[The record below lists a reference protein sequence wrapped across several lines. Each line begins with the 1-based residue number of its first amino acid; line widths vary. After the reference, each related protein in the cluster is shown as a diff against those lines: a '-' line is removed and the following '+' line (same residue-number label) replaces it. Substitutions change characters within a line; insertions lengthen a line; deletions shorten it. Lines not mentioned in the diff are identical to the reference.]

1 MGSLNQYPSLRSLI
15 WITISGYKLSTSI
28 LKERPDMKILQA
40 TALLFICIGLSSC
53 GSSSNDVATTS
64 STACTISSSPFPV
77 TTSGITAAP
86 SRPGLLYEEIY
97 AATASAAASKGVSN
111 PLTVTPLRA
120 LVGDDRY
127 YAAAVEAYVW
137 GLPAEQFWEKQGL
150 YFNSSSPLP
159 VNTLYLSNSIDTG
172 STIVSPNTSVLYAN
186 GFLDL
191 STNPYVVNYPQS
203 SVYNVL
209 QIMDAYTNV
218 QASVGSRVNTC
229 GSVVLYYANASYA
242 DQVKAAYPNNSIA
255 IYTPQAWL
263 IGRVAVDTYA
273 VQTQNGAPQTPYQSA
288 YGVASSPL
296 ALWQSQN
303 VMSQYSLRALTSYVN
318 TNGGSVK
325 QSSAATATTA
335 TQFFSNLSAAI
346 AQNKLLV
353 NYAGVSNG
361 ILNTTSNVYDQSA
374 MFDNFSLIGLTAAGY
389 DPSALSLAQKG
400 LISSGYNDA
409 ITAIGYIAAG
419 SGTTSATNY
428 WSINTSLGQ
437 YKPDYAGW
445 ITGAATAKVGLGA
458 NLPADGAYPQLTVDS
473 TATTLTGSGGNSY
486 SLNFS
491 SVGIPPITANNGF
504 WSVTV
509 YDSSNNIYSSTTNTY
524 YYTSQVGGV
533 YALGSIQLAA
543 MGGVPT
549 LYFQN
554 SAPSDSAKLPY
565 WIPVPS
571 GVFSVIMR
579 LYNPVAANTVSVST
593 ILNPYNGVAGAN
605 SPQWIPPAIVNQ

>member
-1 MGSLNQYPSLRSLI
+1 
-15 WITISGYKLSTSI
+15 
-28 LKERPDMKILQA
+28 MKTLQA
-40 TALLFICIGLSSC
+40 TLLIIICACLSSC
-53 GSSSNDVATTS
+53 GSSTNNVAATS
-64 STACTISSSPFPV
+64 STACSISNSPFPV
-77 TTSGITAAP
+77 TVSGTTAAP
-86 SRPGLLYEEIY
+86 SRAGLLYAEIY
-97 AATASAAASKGVSN
+97 SAAASAAASKGVSN
-111 PLTVTPLRA
+111 PLTVTPLQA

-150 YFNSSSPLP
+150 YFNGSSPLP

-172 STIVSPNTSVLYAN
+172 SSIVSPNTSVLYAN

-273 VQTQNGAPQTPYQSA
+273 VQTQNGTPQTPYQSV

-303 VMSQYSLRALTSYVN
+303 VMSQYSLQALTSYVN

-335 TQFFSNLSAAI
+335 TQFFSNLSAAV

-353 NYAGVSNG
+353 NYAGVNNG

-374 MFDNFSLIGLTAAGY
+374 MFGNFSLIGLTAGGY
-389 DPSALSLAQKG
+389 DPSALNLVQKG

-445 ITGAATAKVGLGA
+445 ITAAATAKVGLGA

-491 SVGIPPITANNGF
+491 SVGIPPITTNNGF

-509 YDSSNNIYSSTTNTY
+509 YDSNNNIYSSTTNSY

-554 SAPSDSAKLPY
+554 SVPSDSSKLPY

-579 LYNPVAANTVSVST
+579 LYNPVAANTASVST
-593 ILNPYNGVAGAN
+593 ILNPYNGVSGAS
-605 SPQWIPPAIVNQ
+605 SPQWIPPAIVKQ

>member
-1 MGSLNQYPSLRSLI
+1 
-15 WITISGYKLSTSI
+15 
-28 LKERPDMKILQA
+28 
-40 TALLFICIGLSSC
+40 
-53 GSSSNDVATTS
+53 
-64 STACTISSSPFPV
+64 
-77 TTSGITAAP
+77 
-86 SRPGLLYEEIY
+86 
-97 AATASAAASKGVSN
+97 
-111 PLTVTPLRA
+111 
-120 LVGDDRY
+120 
-127 YAAAVEAYVW
+127 
-137 GLPAEQFWEKQGL
+137 
-150 YFNSSSPLP
+150 
-159 VNTLYLSNSIDTG
+159 
-172 STIVSPNTSVLYAN
+172 
-186 GFLDL
+186 
-191 STNPYVVNYPQS
+191 
-203 SVYNVL
+203 
-209 QIMDAYTNV
+209 MDAYTNV

-242 DQVKAAYPNNSIA
+242 DQIKAAYPNNSIA

-273 VQTQNGAPQTPYQSA
+273 VQTQNGNPQTPYQSA

-303 VMSQYSLRALTSYVN
+303 VMSQYSLQALTNYVN

-325 QSSAATATTA
+325 QSGAATASTA

-353 NYAGVSNG
+353 NYAGVNNG

-374 MFDNFSLIGLTAAGY
+374 MFNNFSLIGLTADGY
-389 DPSALSLAQKG
+389 DPSALNLVQKG

-419 SGTTSATNY
+419 SSTTSATNY
-428 WSINTSLGQ
+428 WSINNSIGQ

-445 ITGAATAKVGLGA
+445 ITAAATAKVGLGA

-491 SVGIPPITANNGF
+491 SVGIPPITTNNGF

-509 YDSSNNIYSSTTNTY
+509 YDSSNNIYSSTTNSY

-554 SAPSDSAKLPY
+554 SVPSDSTKLPY

-579 LYNPVAANTVSVST
+579 LYNPVAANTASVST
-593 ILNPYNGVAGAN
+593 ILNPYNGVAGAS
-605 SPQWIPPAIVNQ
+605 SPQWIPPAIVKQ

>member
-1 MGSLNQYPSLRSLI
+1 MK
-15 WITISGYKLSTSI
+15 T
-28 LKERPDMKILQA
+28 LKA
-40 TALLFICIGLSSC
+40 ALLVFIAVCLSSC
-53 GSSSNDVATTS
+53 GSSSDVS
-64 STACTISSSPFPV
+64 SACVNSSSPFPV
-77 TTSGITAAP
+77 TTSGVTAAS
-86 SRPGLLYEEIY
+86 SRSGLLYAEIY
-97 AATASAAASKGVSN
+97 AATAAAATSKGVSN
-111 PLTVTPLRA
+111 PLRYTPEEA
-120 LVGDDRY
+120 LIGDGPY

-150 YFNSSSPLP
+150 YFRGSPSLA
-159 VNTLYLSNSIDTG
+159 VNTLYLSDAIDTG

-191 STNPYVVNYPQS
+191 SVNPYLVNYPQS
-203 SVYNVL
+203 STYNVL

-242 DQVKAAYPNNSIA
+242 EQVKAAYPNNSVA

-273 VQTQNGAPQTPYQSA
+273 VQTQNGVAQTAYQSL
-288 YGVASSPL
+288 YGAASSAL
-296 ALWQSQN
+296 ALWKSQN
-303 VMSQYSLRALTSYVN
+303 VMSQYSLKALTAFTN
-318 TNGGSVK
+318 TNGGSVQ
-325 QSSAATATTA
+325 QSNAPTANSA
-335 TQFFSNLSAAI
+335 TQFFTNLSAAI
-346 AQNKLLV
+346 SQNKLLV
-353 NYAGVSNG
+353 NYAGVNNG
-361 ILNTTSNVYDQSA
+361 ILNTVSNVYDQTA
-374 MFDNFSLIGLTAAGY
+374 IFNHFSLIGLTSSGY
-389 DPSALSLAQKG
+389 DASNLSLAQRN
-400 LISSGYNDA
+400 LVSSGYADS

-419 SGTTSATNY
+419 SGTTAATNY
-428 WSINTSLGQ
+428 WAINNTIGQ

-445 ITGAATAKVGLGA
+445 ITAAATAKVGLGA
-458 NLPADGAYPQLTVDS
+458 NLPADGAYPNLTVDS
-473 TATTLTGSGGNSY
+473 NAATLTGAGGNSY

-491 SVGIPPITANNGF
+491 SVGIPPITTNNGF

-509 YDSSNNIYSSTTNTY
+509 YDADNNIYSSTTNTY

-549 LYFQN
+549 LYFQYGV
-554 SAPSDSAKLPY
+554 PSDSTRLPY

-579 LYNPVAANTVSVST
+579 LYNPVAANTAGVST
-593 ILNPYNGVAGAN
+593 ILNPFNGVSSTS
-605 SPQWIPPAIVNQ
+605 SPQWIPPAIVKQ

>member
-1 MGSLNQYPSLRSLI
+1 
-15 WITISGYKLSTSI
+15 
-28 LKERPDMKILQA
+28 MKTLQA
-40 TALLFICIGLSSC
+40 ALLLLVCTCISSC
-53 GSSSNDVATTS
+53 GSSSNS
-64 STACTISSSPFPV
+64 STAGTSSESCVVSSSPFPV
-77 TTSGITAAP
+77 TSSGTSAAP
-86 SRPGLLYEEIY
+86 SRPELLYAEIY
-97 AATASAAASKGVSN
+97 SATASAAANKGVSN
-111 PLTVTPLRA
+111 PLSVTPADA
-120 LVGDDRY
+120 LVGDGRY

-150 YFNSSSPLP
+150 YFTSSTPLP
-159 VNTLYLSNSIDTG
+159 INTLYLANSIDTG

-186 GFLDL
+186 GFVDL
-191 STNPYVVNYPQS
+191 SVNPYIVNYPQS
-203 SVYNVL
+203 STYNVL

-218 QASVGSRVNTC
+218 QASVGSRTNTC

-242 DQVKAAYPNNSIA
+242 DQVRAAYPNNSVA

-263 IGRVAVDTYA
+263 IGRVAVDAYA
-273 VQTQNGAPQTPYQSA
+273 VQTQSGTPQTPYQSL
-288 YGVASSPL
+288 YGVASSAL

-303 VMSQYSLRALTSYVN
+303 VMNQYSLNALTSFTN
-318 TNGGSVK
+318 TNGGSVQ
-325 QSSAATATTA
+325 QSSAPTATTA
-335 TQFFSNLSAAI
+335 TQFFTNLSAAI

-361 ILNTTSNVYDQSA
+361 ILNMTSSVYDQTA
-374 MFDNFSLIGLTAAGY
+374 IFNHFSLIGLTASGY
-389 DPSALSLAQKG
+389 DTNGLTSAQKA
-400 LISSGYNDA
+400 LVSTAYTDA
-409 ITAIGYIAAG
+409 GTAIGYIAAG
-419 SGTTSATNY
+419 SGTTTATNY

-445 ITGAATAKVGLGA
+445 ITAAATAKVGLGA
-458 NLPADGAYPQLTVDS
+458 NLPADGTYPQLTVDS
-473 TATTLTGSGGNSY
+473 SATTLTGAGGNSY

-491 SVGIPPITANNGF
+491 SVGIPPITANKGF

-543 MGGVPT
+543 MGGIPT

-554 SAPSDSAKLPY
+554 STPSDSTQLPY
-565 WIPVPS
+565 WIPVPN

-579 LYNPVAANTVSVST
+579 LYNPVAANTSNVST
-593 ILNPYNGVAGAN
+593 ILNPYNGTASAN
-605 SPQWIPPAIVNQ
+605 SPQWIPPAIVKR

>member
-1 MGSLNQYPSLRSLI
+1 MNKYISSLVRRHNFTLGIFCLGFSLLMTGCGGDSGSN
-15 WITISGYKLSTSI
+15 
-28 LKERPDMKILQA
+28 
-40 TALLFICIGLSSC
+40 
-53 GSSSNDVATTS
+53 S
-64 STACTISSSPFPV
+64 STACVNSSSPFPV
-77 TTSGITAAP
+77 AASGTTAAP
-86 SRPGLLYEEIY
+86 SRSDLLYAEIY
-97 AATASAAASKGVSN
+97 TATAAAAANKGVSN
-111 PLTVTPLRA
+111 PLRVTPAQA
-120 LVGDDRY
+120 LIGDGRY

-150 YFNSSSPLP
+150 YFTGSTPLP
-159 VNTLYLSNSIDTG
+159 VNTLYLASSIDTG

-186 GFLDL
+186 GFMDL
-191 STNPYVVNYPQS
+191 SVNPYLVSYPQS
-203 SVYNVL
+203 SSYNVL

-242 DQVKAAYPNNSIA
+242 EQVKAAYPNNSVA

-263 IGRVAVDTYA
+263 IGRVAVDAYA
-273 VQTQNGAPQTPYQSA
+273 VQTQNGVPQTPYQSL
-288 YGVASSPL
+288 YGVASSAL

-303 VMSQYSLRALTSYVN
+303 VMSQYNLKALTNFTN
-318 TNGGSVK
+318 TNGGSVQ
-325 QSSAATATTA
+325 QSSASTANSA
-335 TQFFSNLSAAI
+335 TQFFTNLSAAI

-353 NYAGVSNG
+353 NYAGVNNG
-361 ILNTTSNVYDQSA
+361 VLNMTSNVYDQTA
-374 MFDNFSLIGLTAAGY
+374 IFNHFSLIGLTTSGY
-389 DPSALSLAQKG
+389 DASLLSPAQT
-400 LISSGYNDA
+400 SSVSTGYADA

-419 SGTTSATNY
+419 SGATAATNY
-428 WSINTSLGQ
+428 WSINTTLGQ

-445 ITGAATAKVGLGA
+445 ITAAATAKVGLGA
-458 NLPADGAYPQLTVDS
+458 NLPADGTYPQLTVDS
-473 TATTLTGSGGNSY
+473 SAVTLTGAGGNSY

-491 SVGIPPITANNGF
+491 SVGIPPITSNNGF

-509 YDSSNNIYSSTTNTY
+509 YDSNNNIYSSTTNTY

-554 SAPSDSAKLPY
+554 SVPSVSTQLPY

-579 LYNPVAANTVSVST
+579 LYNPVAANTAGVST
-593 ILNPYNGVAGAN
+593 ILNPFNGISSAN
-605 SPQWIPPAIVNQ
+605 SPQWIPPAIVKQ

>member
-1 MGSLNQYPSLRSLI
+1 MNKYISSLVRRHNFTLGIFCLGFSLLM
-15 WITISGYKLSTSI
+15 TGCGGDSG
-28 LKERPDMKILQA
+28 
-40 TALLFICIGLSSC
+40 
-53 GSSSNDVATTS
+53 NNS
-64 STACTISSSPFPV
+64 STACVNSSSPFPV
-77 TTSGITAAP
+77 AASGTTAAP
-86 SRPGLLYEEIY
+86 SRSDLLYAEIY
-97 AATASAAASKGVSN
+97 TATAAAAANKGVSN
-111 PLTVTPLRA
+111 PLRVTPAQA
-120 LVGDDRY
+120 LIGDGRY

-150 YFNSSSPLP
+150 YFTGSTPLP
-159 VNTLYLSNSIDTG
+159 VNTLYLASSIDTG

-186 GFLDL
+186 GFMDL
-191 STNPYVVNYPQS
+191 SVNPYLVSYPQS
-203 SVYNVL
+203 SSYNVL

-242 DQVKAAYPNNSIA
+242 EQVKAAYPNNSVA

-263 IGRVAVDTYA
+263 IGRVAVDAYA
-273 VQTQNGAPQTPYQSA
+273 VQTQNGVPQTPYQSL
-288 YGVASSPL
+288 YGVASSAL

-303 VMSQYSLRALTSYVN
+303 VMSQYNLKALTNFTN
-318 TNGGSVK
+318 TNGGSVQ
-325 QSSAATATTA
+325 QSSASTANSA
-335 TQFFSNLSAAI
+335 TQFFTNLSAAI

-353 NYAGVSNG
+353 NYAGVNNG
-361 ILNTTSNVYDQSA
+361 ALNMTSNVYDQTA
-374 MFDNFSLIGLTAAGY
+374 IFNHFSLIGLTTSGY
-389 DPSALSLAQKG
+389 DASLLSPAQT
-400 LISSGYNDA
+400 SSVSTGYADA

-419 SGTTSATNY
+419 SGATAATNY
-428 WSINTSLGQ
+428 WSINTTLGQ

-445 ITGAATAKVGLGA
+445 ITAAATAKVGLGA
-458 NLPADGAYPQLTVDS
+458 NLPADGTYPQLTVDS
-473 TATTLTGSGGNSY
+473 SAVTLTGAGGNSY

-491 SVGIPPITANNGF
+491 SVGIPPITSNNGF

-509 YDSSNNIYSSTTNTY
+509 YDSNNNIYSSTTNTY

-554 SAPSDSAKLPY
+554 SVPSVSTQLPY

-579 LYNPVAANTVSVST
+579 LYNPVAANTAGVST
-593 ILNPYNGVAGAN
+593 ILNPFNGISSAN
-605 SPQWIPPAIVNQ
+605 SPQWIPPAIVKQ

>member
-1 MGSLNQYPSLRSLI
+1 MNKYISSLVRRHNFTLGIFCLGFSLLMTGCGGDSGSN
-15 WITISGYKLSTSI
+15 
-28 LKERPDMKILQA
+28 
-40 TALLFICIGLSSC
+40 
-53 GSSSNDVATTS
+53 S
-64 STACTISSSPFPV
+64 STACVNSSSPFPV
-77 TTSGITAAP
+77 AASGTTAAP
-86 SRPGLLYEEIY
+86 SRSDLLYAEIY
-97 AATASAAASKGVSN
+97 TATAAAAANKGVSN
-111 PLTVTPLRA
+111 PLRVTPAQA
-120 LVGDDRY
+120 LIGDGRY

-150 YFNSSSPLP
+150 YFTGSTPLP
-159 VNTLYLSNSIDTG
+159 VNTLYLASSIDTG

-186 GFLDL
+186 GFMDL
-191 STNPYVVNYPQS
+191 SVNPYLVSYPQS
-203 SVYNVL
+203 SSYNVL

-242 DQVKAAYPNNSIA
+242 EQVKAAYPNNSVA

-263 IGRVAVDTYA
+263 IGRVAVDAYA
-273 VQTQNGAPQTPYQSA
+273 VQTQNGVPQTPYQSL
-288 YGVASSPL
+288 YGVASSAL

-303 VMSQYSLRALTSYVN
+303 VMSQYNLKALTNFTN
-318 TNGGSVK
+318 TNGGSVQ
-325 QSSAATATTA
+325 QSSASTANSA
-335 TQFFSNLSAAI
+335 TQFFTNLSAAI

-353 NYAGVSNG
+353 NYAGVNNG
-361 ILNTTSNVYDQSA
+361 ALNMTSNVYDQTA
-374 MFDNFSLIGLTAAGY
+374 IFNHFSLIGLTTSGY
-389 DPSALSLAQKG
+389 DASLLSPAQT
-400 LISSGYNDA
+400 SSVSTGYADA

-419 SGTTSATNY
+419 SGATAATNY
-428 WSINTSLGQ
+428 WSINTTLGQ

-445 ITGAATAKVGLGA
+445 ITAAATAKVGLGA
-458 NLPADGAYPQLTVDS
+458 NLPADGTYPQLTVDS
-473 TATTLTGSGGNSY
+473 SAVTLTGAGGNSY

-491 SVGIPPITANNGF
+491 SVGIPPITSNNGF

-509 YDSSNNIYSSTTNTY
+509 YDSNNNIYSSTTNTY

-554 SAPSDSAKLPY
+554 SVPSVSTQLPY

-579 LYNPVAANTVSVST
+579 LYNPVAANTAGVST
-593 ILNPYNGVAGAN
+593 ILNPFNGISSAN
-605 SPQWIPPAIVNQ
+605 SPQWIPPAIVKQ

>member
-15 WITISGYKLSTSI
+15 WITISGYKLRTYI
-28 LKERPDMKILQA
+28 LKGRPDMKTLQA
-40 TALLFICIGLSSC
+40 AALLFICVGISSC
-53 GSSSNDVATTS
+53 GSSSNDAAITTS
-64 STACTISSSPFPV
+64 AACSISSSPFPV
-77 TTSGITAAP
+77 TASGTTAAP
-86 SRPGLLYEEIY
+86 SRTGLLYAEIY

-111 PLTVTPLRA
+111 PLTVTPLQA

-150 YFNSSSPLP
+150 YFNGSSPLP

-242 DQVKAAYPNNSIA
+242 DQIKAAYPNNSIA

-273 VQTQNGAPQTPYQSA
+273 VQTQNGNPQTPYQSA

-303 VMSQYSLRALTSYVN
+303 VMSQYSLQALTNYVN

-325 QSSAATATTA
+325 QSSAATASTA

-353 NYAGVSNG
+353 NYAGVNNG

-374 MFDNFSLIGLTAAGY
+374 MFNNFSLIGLTADGY
-389 DPSALSLAQKG
+389 DPSALNLVQKG

-419 SGTTSATNY
+419 SSATTATNY
-428 WSINTSLGQ
+428 WSINNSLGQ

-445 ITGAATAKVGLGA
+445 ITAAATAKVGLGA

-491 SVGIPPITANNGF
+491 SVGIPPITTNNGF

-509 YDSSNNIYSSTTNTY
+509 YDSSNNIYSSTTNSY

-554 SAPSDSAKLPY
+554 SVPSDSTKLPY

-579 LYNPVAANTVSVST
+579 LYNPVAANTASVST
-593 ILNPYNGVAGAN
+593 ILNPYNGVAGAS
-605 SPQWIPPAIVNQ
+605 SPQWIPPAIVKQ

>member
-1 MGSLNQYPSLRSLI
+1 MTGCGGDSGSN
-15 WITISGYKLSTSI
+15 
-28 LKERPDMKILQA
+28 
-40 TALLFICIGLSSC
+40 
-53 GSSSNDVATTS
+53 S
-64 STACTISSSPFPV
+64 STACVNSSSPFPV
-77 TTSGITAAP
+77 AASGTTAAP
-86 SRPGLLYEEIY
+86 SRSDLLYAEIY
-97 AATASAAASKGVSN
+97 TATAAAAANKGVSN
-111 PLTVTPLRA
+111 PLRVTPAQA
-120 LVGDDRY
+120 LIGDGRY

-150 YFNSSSPLP
+150 YFTGSTPLP
-159 VNTLYLSNSIDTG
+159 VNTLYLASSIDTG

-186 GFLDL
+186 GFMDL
-191 STNPYVVNYPQS
+191 SVNPYLVSYPQS
-203 SVYNVL
+203 SSYNVL

-242 DQVKAAYPNNSIA
+242 EQVKAAYPNNSVA

-263 IGRVAVDTYA
+263 IGRVAVDAYA
-273 VQTQNGAPQTPYQSA
+273 VQTQNGVPQTPYQSL
-288 YGVASSPL
+288 YGVASSAL

-303 VMSQYSLRALTSYVN
+303 VMSQYNLKALTNFTN
-318 TNGGSVK
+318 TNGGSVQ
-325 QSSAATATTA
+325 QSSASTANSA
-335 TQFFSNLSAAI
+335 TQFFTNLSAAI

-353 NYAGVSNG
+353 NYAGVNNG
-361 ILNTTSNVYDQSA
+361 VLNMTSNVYDQTA
-374 MFDNFSLIGLTAAGY
+374 IFNHFSLIGLTTSGY
-389 DPSALSLAQKG
+389 DASLLSPAQT
-400 LISSGYNDA
+400 SSVSTGYADA

-419 SGTTSATNY
+419 SGATAATNY
-428 WSINTSLGQ
+428 WSINTTLGQ

-445 ITGAATAKVGLGA
+445 ITAAATAKVGLGA
-458 NLPADGAYPQLTVDS
+458 NLPADGTYPQLTVDS
-473 TATTLTGSGGNSY
+473 SAVTLTGAGGNSY

-491 SVGIPPITANNGF
+491 SVGIPPITSNNGF

-509 YDSSNNIYSSTTNTY
+509 YDSNNNIYSSTTNTY

-554 SAPSDSAKLPY
+554 SVPSVSTQLPY

-579 LYNPVAANTVSVST
+579 LYNPVAANTAGVST
-593 ILNPYNGVAGAN
+593 ILNPFNGISSAN
-605 SPQWIPPAIVNQ
+605 SPQWIPPAIVKQ

>member
-1 MGSLNQYPSLRSLI
+1 MTACGGDSGSN
-15 WITISGYKLSTSI
+15 
-28 LKERPDMKILQA
+28 
-40 TALLFICIGLSSC
+40 
-53 GSSSNDVATTS
+53 S
-64 STACTISSSPFPV
+64 STACVNSISPFPV
-77 TTSGITAAP
+77 AASGTTAAP
-86 SRPGLLYEEIY
+86 SRSDLLYAEIY
-97 AATASAAASKGVSN
+97 AATASAAANKGASN
-111 PLTVTPLRA
+111 PLRVTPADA
-120 LVGDDRY
+120 LIGDGRY

-150 YFNSSSPLP
+150 YFTGSTPLP
-159 VNTLYLSNSIDTG
+159 VNTLYLANTIDTG

-186 GFLDL
+186 GFMDL
-191 STNPYVVNYPQS
+191 SVNPYLVNYPQS
-203 SVYNVL
+203 SSYNVL

-242 DQVKAAYPNNSIA
+242 EQVKAAYPNNSVA

-263 IGRVAVDTYA
+263 IGRVAVDAYA
-273 VQTQNGAPQTPYQSA
+273 VQTQNGVPQTPYQSL
-288 YGVASSPL
+288 YGVASSAL

-303 VMSQYSLRALTSYVN
+303 VMSQYNLKALTNFTN
-318 TNGGSVK
+318 TNGGSVR
-325 QSSAATATTA
+325 QSSASTANSA
-335 TQFFSNLSAAI
+335 TQFFTNLSAAI
-346 AQNKLLV
+346 SQNRLLV
-353 NYAGVSNG
+353 NYAGVNNG
-361 ILNTTSNVYDQSA
+361 TLNMTSNIYDQTA
-374 MFDNFSLIGLTAAGY
+374 IFNHFSLIGLT
-389 DPSALSLAQKG
+389 
-400 LISSGYNDA
+400 SSGYDASLLSPAQTSSVSTGYTDA

-419 SGTTSATNY
+419 SGATTATNY

-445 ITGAATAKVGLGA
+445 ITAAATAKVGLGA
-458 NLPADGAYPQLTVDS
+458 NLPADGTYPQLTADS
-473 TATTLTGSGGNSY
+473 SAATLTGAGGNSY

-491 SVGIPPITANNGF
+491 SVGIPPITSNNGF

-509 YDSSNNIYSSTTNTY
+509 YDSNNNIYSSTTNTY

-554 SAPSDSAKLPY
+554 SVPSVSTQLPY

-579 LYNPVAANTVSVST
+579 LYNPVAANTAGVST
-593 ILNPYNGVAGAN
+593 ILNPFNGISSAN
-605 SPQWIPPAIVNQ
+605 SPQWAPPAIVKQ

>member
-1 MGSLNQYPSLRSLI
+1 LKMNKYISSLVRRHNFTLGIFCLGFSLLMTGCGGDSGSN
-15 WITISGYKLSTSI
+15 
-28 LKERPDMKILQA
+28 
-40 TALLFICIGLSSC
+40 
-53 GSSSNDVATTS
+53 S
-64 STACTISSSPFPV
+64 STACVNSSSPFPV
-77 TTSGITAAP
+77 AASGTTAAP
-86 SRPGLLYEEIY
+86 SRSDLLYAEIY
-97 AATASAAASKGVSN
+97 TATAAAAANKGVSN
-111 PLTVTPLRA
+111 PLRVTPAQA
-120 LVGDDRY
+120 LIGDGRY

-150 YFNSSSPLP
+150 YFTGSTPLP
-159 VNTLYLSNSIDTG
+159 VNTLYLASSIDTG

-186 GFLDL
+186 GFMDL
-191 STNPYVVNYPQS
+191 SVNPYLVSYPQS
-203 SVYNVL
+203 SSYNVL

-242 DQVKAAYPNNSIA
+242 EQVKAAYPNNSVA

-263 IGRVAVDTYA
+263 IGRVAVDAYA
-273 VQTQNGAPQTPYQSA
+273 VQTQNGVPQTPYQSL
-288 YGVASSPL
+288 YGVASSAL

-303 VMSQYSLRALTSYVN
+303 VMSQYNLKALTNFTN
-318 TNGGSVK
+318 TNGGSVQ
-325 QSSAATATTA
+325 QSSASTANSA
-335 TQFFSNLSAAI
+335 TQFFTNLSAAI

-353 NYAGVSNG
+353 NYAGVNNG
-361 ILNTTSNVYDQSA
+361 VLNMTSNVYDQTA
-374 MFDNFSLIGLTAAGY
+374 IFNHFSLIGLTTSGY
-389 DPSALSLAQKG
+389 DASLLSPAQT
-400 LISSGYNDA
+400 SSVSTGYADA

-419 SGTTSATNY
+419 SGATAATNY
-428 WSINTSLGQ
+428 WSINTTLGQ

-445 ITGAATAKVGLGA
+445 ITAAATAKVGLGA
-458 NLPADGAYPQLTVDS
+458 NLPADGTYPQLTVDS
-473 TATTLTGSGGNSY
+473 SAVTLTGAGGNSY

-491 SVGIPPITANNGF
+491 SVGIPPITSNNGF

-509 YDSSNNIYSSTTNTY
+509 YDSNNNIYSSTTNTY

-554 SAPSDSAKLPY
+554 SVPSVSTQLPY

-579 LYNPVAANTVSVST
+579 LYNPVAANTAGVST
-593 ILNPYNGVAGAN
+593 ILNPFNGISSAN
-605 SPQWIPPAIVNQ
+605 SPQWIPPAIVKQ

>member
-1 MGSLNQYPSLRSLI
+1 MNKYISSLI
-15 WITISGYKLSTSI
+15 RRHNFTLGIFCLGFSLLMTGCGGDSG
-28 LKERPDMKILQA
+28 A
-40 TALLFICIGLSSC
+40 
-53 GSSSNDVATTS
+53 NS
-64 STACTISSSPFPV
+64 STACVNSSSPFPV
-77 TTSGITAAP
+77 AASGTTAAP
-86 SRPGLLYEEIY
+86 SRSDLLYAEIY
-97 AATASAAASKGVSN
+97 TATAAAAANKGASN
-111 PLTVTPLRA
+111 PLTVTPAQA
-120 LVGDDRY
+120 LIGNGRY

-150 YFNSSSPLP
+150 YFTGSTPLP
-159 VNTLYLSNSIDTG
+159 VNTLYLANSIDTG

-186 GFLDL
+186 GFMDL
-191 STNPYVVNYPQS
+191 SVNPYLVSYPQS
-203 SVYNVL
+203 SSYNVL

-242 DQVKAAYPNNSIA
+242 EQVKAAYPNNSIA

-263 IGRVAVDTYA
+263 IGRVAVDAYA
-273 VQTQNGAPQTPYQSA
+273 VQTQNGVPQTPYQSL
-288 YGVASSPL
+288 YGVASSAL

-303 VMSQYSLRALTSYVN
+303 VMSQYNLKALTNFTN
-318 TNGGSVK
+318 TNGGSVQ
-325 QSSAATATTA
+325 QSSASTANSA
-335 TQFFSNLSAAI
+335 TQFFTNLSAAI

-353 NYAGVSNG
+353 NYAGVNNG
-361 ILNTTSNVYDQSA
+361 ALNMTSNVYDQA
-374 MFDNFSLIGLTAAGY
+374 AIFNHFSLIGLT
-389 DPSALSLAQKG
+389 
-400 LISSGYNDA
+400 SSGYDASLLTPDQKSLVSTGYTDA

-419 SGTTSATNY
+419 SGATAATNY
-428 WSINTSLGQ
+428 WSINTTLGQ

-445 ITGAATAKVGLGA
+445 ITAAATAKVGLGA
-458 NLPADGAYPQLTVDS
+458 NLPADGTYPQLTVDS
-473 TATTLTGSGGNSY
+473 SAVTLTGAGGNSY

-509 YDSSNNIYSSTTNTY
+509 YDSNNNIYSSTTNTY

-554 SAPSDSAKLPY
+554 SVPSVSTQLPY

-579 LYNPVAANTVSVST
+579 LYNPVAANTAGVST
-593 ILNPYNGVAGAN
+593 ILNPFNGISSAS
-605 SPQWIPPAIVNQ
+605 SPQWIPPAIVKQ

>member
-1 MGSLNQYPSLRSLI
+1 MNKYISSLVRRHNFTLGIFCLGFSLLMTGCGGDSGSN
-15 WITISGYKLSTSI
+15 
-28 LKERPDMKILQA
+28 
-40 TALLFICIGLSSC
+40 
-53 GSSSNDVATTS
+53 S
-64 STACTISSSPFPV
+64 STACVNSSSPFPV
-77 TTSGITAAP
+77 AASGTTAAP
-86 SRPGLLYEEIY
+86 SRSDLLYAEIY
-97 AATASAAASKGVSN
+97 TATAAAAANKGVSN
-111 PLTVTPLRA
+111 PLRVTPAQA
-120 LVGDDRY
+120 LIGDGRY

-150 YFNSSSPLP
+150 YFTGSTPLP
-159 VNTLYLSNSIDTG
+159 VNTLYLASSIDTG

-186 GFLDL
+186 GFMDL
-191 STNPYVVNYPQS
+191 SVNPYLVSYPQS
-203 SVYNVL
+203 SSYNVL

-242 DQVKAAYPNNSIA
+242 EQVKAAYPNNSVA

-263 IGRVAVDTYA
+263 IGRVAVDAYA
-273 VQTQNGAPQTPYQSA
+273 VQTQNGVPQTPYQSL
-288 YGVASSPL
+288 YGVASSAL

-303 VMSQYSLRALTSYVN
+303 VMSQYNLKALTNFTN
-318 TNGGSVK
+318 TNGGSVQ
-325 QSSAATATTA
+325 QSSASTANSA
-335 TQFFSNLSAAI
+335 TQFFTNLSAAI

-353 NYAGVSNG
+353 NYAGVNNG
-361 ILNTTSNVYDQSA
+361 VLNMTSNVYDQTA
-374 MFDNFSLIGLTAAGY
+374 IFNHFSLIGLTTSGY
-389 DPSALSLAQKG
+389 DASLLSPAQT
-400 LISSGYNDA
+400 SSVSTGYADA

-419 SGTTSATNY
+419 SGATAATNY
-428 WSINTSLGQ
+428 WSINTTLGQ

-445 ITGAATAKVGLGA
+445 ITAAATAKVGLGA
-458 NLPADGAYPQLTVDS
+458 NLPADGTYPQLTVDS
-473 TATTLTGSGGNSY
+473 SAVTLTGAGGNSY

-491 SVGIPPITANNGF
+491 SVGIPPITSNNGF

-509 YDSSNNIYSSTTNTY
+509 YDSNNNIYSSTTNTY

-554 SAPSDSAKLPY
+554 SVPSVSTQLPY
-565 WIPVPS
+565 WIPEPS

-579 LYNPVAANTVSVST
+579 LYNPVAANTAGVST
-593 ILNPYNGVAGAN
+593 ILNPFNGISSAN
-605 SPQWIPPAIVNQ
+605 SPQWIPPAIVKQ

>member
-1 MGSLNQYPSLRSLI
+1 MNKYISSLVRRHNFTLGIFCLGFSLLMTGCGGDSGSN
-15 WITISGYKLSTSI
+15 
-28 LKERPDMKILQA
+28 
-40 TALLFICIGLSSC
+40 
-53 GSSSNDVATTS
+53 S
-64 STACTISSSPFPV
+64 STACVNSSSPFPV
-77 TTSGITAAP
+77 AASGTTAAP
-86 SRPGLLYEEIY
+86 SRSDLLYAEIY
-97 AATASAAASKGVSN
+97 TATAAAAANKGVSN
-111 PLTVTPLRA
+111 PLRVTPAQA
-120 LVGDDRY
+120 LIGDGRY

-150 YFNSSSPLP
+150 YFTGSTPLP
-159 VNTLYLSNSIDTG
+159 VNTLYLASSIDTG

-186 GFLDL
+186 GFMDL
-191 STNPYVVNYPQS
+191 SVNPYLVSYPQS
-203 SVYNVL
+203 SSYNVL

-242 DQVKAAYPNNSIA
+242 EQVKAAYPNNSVA

-263 IGRVAVDTYA
+263 IGRVAVDAYA
-273 VQTQNGAPQTPYQSA
+273 VQTQNGVPQTPYQSL
-288 YGVASSPL
+288 YGVASSAL

-303 VMSQYSLRALTSYVN
+303 VMSQYNLKALTNFTN
-318 TNGGSVK
+318 TNGGSVQ
-325 QSSAATATTA
+325 QSSASTANSA
-335 TQFFSNLSAAI
+335 TQFFTNLSAAI

-353 NYAGVSNG
+353 NYAGVNNG
-361 ILNTTSNVYDQSA
+361 VLNMTSNVYDQTA
-374 MFDNFSLIGLTAAGY
+374 IFNHFSLIGLTTSGY
-389 DPSALSLAQKG
+389 DASLLSPAQT
-400 LISSGYNDA
+400 SSVSTGYADA

-419 SGTTSATNY
+419 SGATAATNY
-428 WSINTSLGQ
+428 WSINTTLGQ

-445 ITGAATAKVGLGA
+445 ITAAATAKVGLGA
-458 NLPADGAYPQLTVDS
+458 NLPADGTYPQLTVDS
-473 TATTLTGSGGNSY
+473 SAVTLTGAGGNSY

-491 SVGIPPITANNGF
+491 SVGILPITSNNGF

-509 YDSSNNIYSSTTNTY
+509 YDSNNNIYSSTTNTY

-554 SAPSDSAKLPY
+554 SVPSVSTQLPY

-579 LYNPVAANTVSVST
+579 LYNPVAANTAGVST
-593 ILNPYNGVAGAN
+593 ILNPFNGISSAN
-605 SPQWIPPAIVNQ
+605 SPQWIPPAIVKQ

>member
-1 MGSLNQYPSLRSLI
+1 MKSLKLI
-15 WITISGYKLSTSI
+15 
-28 LKERPDMKILQA
+28 
-40 TALLFICIGLSSC
+40 ALLFTCACLSSC
-53 GSSSNDVATTS
+53 GSSSGDAASGAS
-64 STACTISSSPFPV
+64 STACTISGSPFPV
-77 TTSGITAAP
+77 TATGITAAP
-86 SRPGLLYEEIY
+86 SRPELLYAEIY
-97 AATASAAASKGVSN
+97 SATASAAANKGVSN
-111 PLTVTPLRA
+111 PLVVTPAQA
-120 LVGDDRY
+120 LVGDGRY

-150 YFNSSSPLP
+150 YFTGSTPLP

-172 STIVSPNTSVLYAN
+172 TTIVSPNTSVLYAN
-186 GFLDL
+186 GFVDL
-191 STNPYVVNYPQS
+191 SVNPYLVNYPQS

-242 DQVKAAYPNNSIA
+242 DQVRAAFPNNSIA

-273 VQTQNGAPQTPYQSA
+273 VQTKNGAPQTLYQSL
-288 YGVASSPL
+288 YGTASSPL

-303 VMSQYSLRALTSYVN
+303 VMSQYSLKALTNFVN
-318 TNGGSVK
+318 TNGGSVQ
-325 QSSAATATTA
+325 QSSAVAANTS
-335 TQFFSNLSAAI
+335 TQFFTNLAAAI

-353 NYAGVSNG
+353 NYAGVNNG
-361 ILNTTSNVYDQSA
+361 VLNTTSNVYDQSA
-374 MFDNFSLIGLTAAGY
+374 IFNYFSLIGLTASGYDSSLLSSTQASAVSAGY
-389 DPSALSLAQKG
+389 A
-400 LISSGYNDA
+400 DA
-409 ITAIGYIAAG
+409 ITAIGYIASG
-419 SGTTSATNY
+419 SGTTAATNY

-445 ITGAATAKVGLGA
+445 ITAAATAKVGLGA
-458 NLPADGAYPQLTVDS
+458 NLPADGTYPQLTVDS
-473 TATTLTGSGGNSY
+473 NSRTLTGAGGNSY

-491 SVGIPPITANNGF
+491 GVGIPPIVANNGF

-509 YDSSNNIYSSTTNTY
+509 YDANNNIYSSTTNSY

-554 SAPSDSAKLPY
+554 SVPSDSSRLPY

-579 LYNPVAANTVSVST
+579 LYNPVAANTASVST
-593 ILNPYNGVAGAN
+593 ILNPYNGISDTS
-605 SPQWIPPAIVNQ
+605 SPQWIPPPIVRQ